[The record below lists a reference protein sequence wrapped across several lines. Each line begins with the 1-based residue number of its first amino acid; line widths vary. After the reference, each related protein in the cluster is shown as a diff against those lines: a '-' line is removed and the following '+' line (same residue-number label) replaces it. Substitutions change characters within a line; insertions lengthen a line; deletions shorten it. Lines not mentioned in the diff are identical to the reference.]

1 MIVPDCMITTGVGWV
16 REDGWVLDDVI
27 RSLLAALQSR
37 PDDVPLRLHLAGLL
51 VDAGRA
57 AEALPHVTQVLAVD
71 PGNAAAVAVLQ
82 RVGAA
87 LGGAAPPA
95 EPSPGPPGPAPE
107 GTGDVP
113 EGTGDAP
120 EPRPGPVAE
129 ARPDP
134 VAEVAGGFDWS
145 AAERDLGPLD
155 DPFAQPLFVDGGPG
169 PDGDVLSAHEVERP
183 TLRLAD
189 VGGMEEV
196 KRRLDVAFLT
206 PMRNPALREAFGASL
221 RGGLLLY
228 GPPGCG
234 KTFIARALAGE
245 LGARFASVSL
255 ADVLDM
261 WVGASERN
269 VHSLF
274 EAARQAAPCV
284 LFLDEVDALGI
295 KRTHLRGGAQR
306 GSVNQLLSELDGVGS
321 RNEGVFVL
329 AATNAPWDID
339 PALRRPGRLDRM
351 LLVLPPDPAA
361 RDAVLRGLLARRPA
375 AGVDVGR
382 LVKHTDG
389 FSGADLAHL
398 VDTAT
403 QLALEA
409 SARTGTMQPITMRE
423 LNAALAEVRPSTGA
437 WLQTARNVAEFGN
450 DHGEYDELLAYLKRR
465 RML

>member
-1 MIVPDCMITTGVGWV
+1 
-16 REDGWVLDDVI
+16 VLDDVI
-27 RSLLAALQSR
+27 RSLQAALQAR

-57 AEALPHVTQVLAVD
+57 AEALPHVTQVLAAD
-71 PGNAAAVAVLQ
+71 PGNVAAVAVLQ

-87 LGGAAPPA
+87 LGGAPP
-95 EPSPGPPGPAPE
+95 PGGPPPGPPGPGPAPE
-107 GTGDVP
+107 GAADVP
-113 EGTGDAP
+113 EAQ
-120 EPRPGPVAE
+120 
-129 ARPDP
+129 PDP
-134 VAEVAGGFDWS
+134 VAEAAGGFDWS

-169 PDGDVLSAHEVERP
+169 PDGDALSAYEVERP

-306 GSVNQLLSELDGVGS
+306 GSVNQLLSELDGIGS

-361 RDAVLRGLLARRPA
+361 RDAILRGLLARRPA
-375 AGVDVGR
+375 AGLDVGR
-382 LVKHTDG
+382 LVKQTDG

-409 SARTGTMQPITMRE
+409 SARSGAMQPITMRE
-423 LNAALAEVRPSTGA
+423 LNTALAEVRPSTGA

>member
-1 MIVPDCMITTGVGWV
+1 M
-16 REDGWVLDDVI
+16 LDDVI
-27 RSLLAALQSR
+27 RSLQAALQAR

-57 AEALPHVTQVLAVD
+57 AEALPHVTQVLAAD
-71 PGNAAAVAVLQ
+71 PGNVAAVAVLQ

-87 LGGAAPPA
+87 LGGAPP
-95 EPSPGPPGPAPE
+95 PGGPPPGPPGPGPAPE
-107 GTGDVP
+107 GAADVP
-113 EGTGDAP
+113 EAQ
-120 EPRPGPVAE
+120 
-129 ARPDP
+129 PDP
-134 VAEVAGGFDWS
+134 VAEAAGGFDWS

-169 PDGDVLSAHEVERP
+169 PDGDALSAYEVERP

-306 GSVNQLLSELDGVGS
+306 GSVNQLLSELDGIGS

-361 RDAVLRGLLARRPA
+361 RDAILRGLLARRPA
-375 AGVDVGR
+375 AGLDVGR
-382 LVKHTDG
+382 LVKQTDG

-409 SARTGTMQPITMRE
+409 SARSGAMQPITMRE
-423 LNAALAEVRPSTGA
+423 LNTALAEVRPSTGA